1 MTRLQALK
9 KVITDGSIDLDIIVN
24 PKVTDDGQP
33 IIQVRSMHNA
43 ARKLSQAFSDAPSWK
58 RLQARQ

>member
-1 MTRLQALK
+1 MMA
-9 KVITDGSIDLDIIVN
+9 GGMDLDIIVN

-33 IIQVRSMHNA
+33 IIQVRFTQRRLEIISI
-43 ARKLSQAFSDAPSWK
+43 LYDQPSWR